1 MVLYIIIGFISVEV
15 DKETKKKDIKLT
27 CLCVSYGVYSC
38 LNTAVIAKNNDI

>member
-1 MVLYIIIGFISVEV
+1 MVLYIVGFISVEV
-15 DKETKKKDIKLT
+15 DRENKKDIKLT